1 MREQRDYFLRIGS
14 IMTKV
19 LDQINTSR
27 DVKKLDPEE
36 LEKLCQELREEII
49 STVSKTGGHLA
60 SNLGVI
66 ELTAALHYVF
76 DFPNDKV
83 VWDVG
88 HQSYAHKLLTGRRDR
103 FHTLRQ
109 YEGISGFPKRDE
121 SPYDAFDSGHSGT
134 SISSALGM
142 AEARRLK
149 AQGGRIIAVIGDGSM
164 TAGVA
169 FEGLNQAGDID
180 QNLIV
185 ILNDNEMSISR
196 NVGALS
202 SYLNRL
208 MTGQFVN
215 RFRDDMKNFLEKTV
229 PGIGKSVLR
238 FAKQAEESFK
248 GLLVPGLLFEE
259 LGMKYIGPIDGH
271 RLDYLIETFQNIKKL
286 RGPILVHV
294 ITKKGKGYPPAEKNP
309 DRFHGISP
317 FVIETGEPRSSSKK
331 NPVSYT
337 EVFGE
342 TLCQLARQ
350 NKRIIAIT
358 AAMQSGTGLE
368 EFSRQFPDR
377 FYDIG
382 IAEQHAVTFAAG
394 LALEGMKPVVAIYS
408 TFLQRAYDQVLQDVC
423 LQNLPVVLALDRGG
437 IVGEDGPTHQGLF
450 DFSYLRHI
458 PNLIVMVPKDE
469 NEFQH
474 MIKTATECSAPIAF
488 RYPRGKGEGVTR
500 ETSLQ
505 SIDIGKGEVL
515 REGRDLLIIAI
526 GVTVYPALRA
536 AEKLQDKG
544 IQATVINAR
553 FLKPLDGDL
562 LCYWAKKTGRVLTV
576 EENILQGG
584 FGSAVLE
591 LFQERGLFS
600 IQVKRLGIPDLFL
613 EHGPQALLRG
623 KYGIDEAGILRG
635 ATEMFEESR
644 SNSIQSG
651 QTETLVGSAL
661 SNLK

>member
-1 MREQRDYFLRIGS
+1 MA
-14 IMTKV
+14 KV
-19 LDQINTSR
+19 LDRINTSH
-27 DVKKLDPEE
+27 DVKKLDFEE
-36 LEKLCQELREEII
+36 LERLCEELREEIL

-66 ELTAALHYVF
+66 ELTTALHYVF
-76 DFPNDKV
+76 DFPKDKV

-88 HQSYAHKLLTGRRDR
+88 HQSYAHKLLTGRKDR
-103 FHTLRQ
+103 FHSLRQ

-149 AQGGRIIAVIGDGSM
+149 AEDGRVIAVIGDGSM
-164 TAGVA
+164 TAGLA
-169 FEGLNQAGDID
+169 FEGLNQAGHID
-180 QNLIV
+180 QDLIV

-215 RFRDDMKNFLEKTV
+215 RFRNDMKSFLETL

-248 GLLVPGLLFEE
+248 GLLMPGLLFEE

-317 FVIETGEPRSSSKK
+317 FVIETGEPRGGSKK
-331 NPVSYT
+331 NPPSYT

-342 TLCQLARQ
+342 TLCQLAR
-350 NKRIIAIT
+350 KDEKIIAIT

-368 EFSRQFPDR
+368 EFARQFPGR

-423 LQNLPVVLALDRGG
+423 LQNLPVVFALDRGG
-437 IVGEDGPTHQGLF
+437 IVGEDGPTHHGLF

-474 MIKTATECSAPIAF
+474 MIRTATECSAPIAF

-500 ETSLQ
+500 ENILQ

-515 REGRDLLIIAI
+515 REGKDILIIAI
-526 GVTVYPALRA
+526 GVTVYRSLRA
-536 AEKLQDKG
+536 AEKLRDIG
-544 IQATVINAR
+544 IEAAVINAR
-553 FLKPLDGDL
+553 FLKPLDANL
-562 LCYWAKKTGRVLTV
+562 LCNWAKKTGKVLTV
-576 EENILQGG
+576 EENVLQGG

-591 LFQERGLFS
+591 LFQERGLLS

-623 KYGIDEAGILRG
+623 KYGIDEAGIFKGVR
-635 ATEMFEESR
+635 EMFEEGR
-644 SNSIQSG
+644 SESIQSS
-651 QTETLVGSAL
+651 QAETLVGRAL
-661 SNLK
+661 SNPK

>member
-1 MREQRDYFLRIGS
+1 
-14 IMTKV
+14 MTV
-19 LDQINTSR
+19 LDQIQSSH
-27 DVKKLDPEE
+27 DVKKLDLEE
-36 LEKLCQELREEII
+36 LERLCRAIREEIL
-49 STVSKTGGHLA
+49 SVVSKNGGHLA
-60 SNLGVI
+60 SNLGVV
-66 ELTAALHYVF
+66 ELTIALHYVF
-76 DFPNDKV
+76 DFPMDRL

-88 HQSYAHKLLTGRRDR
+88 HQSYTHKILTGRRDR

-109 YEGISGFPKRDE
+109 FEGISGFPKRDE

-142 AEARRLK
+142 AEAKRLRGEVGK
-149 AQGGRIIAVIGDGSM
+149 VIAVIGDGSM
-164 TAGVA
+164 SAGLA
-169 FEGLNQAGDID
+169 FEGLNQTGHID
-180 QNLIV
+180 QDLIV

-215 RFRDDMKNFLEKTV
+215 RFRDDMKGFLATL

-238 FAKQAEESFK
+238 FAKQAEESLK
-248 GLLVPGLLFEE
+248 GLLMPGLLFEE

-294 ITKKGKGYPPAEKNP
+294 ITKKGKGYLPAEKNP
-309 DRFHGISP
+309 DLFHGVPP
-317 FVIETGEPRSSSKK
+317 FVIETGEVRSNSPK
-331 NPVSYT
+331 NPPSFT

-342 TLCQLARQ
+342 TLCKLAVENR
-350 NKRIIAIT
+350 RLIAIT

-368 EFSRQFPDR
+368 EFARRFPDR

-423 LQNLPVVLALDRGG
+423 LQNLPVVFALDRGG
-437 IVGEDGPTHQGLF
+437 IVGEDGPTHHGLF

-469 NEFQH
+469 NEFQD
-474 MIKTATECSAPIAF
+474 MIKTAVECPVPVAF
-488 RYPRGKGEGVTR
+488 RYPRGKGMGVKR
-500 ETSLQ
+500 EVSLQ

-515 REGRDLLIIAI
+515 REGKDLLILAI
-526 GVTVYPALRA
+526 GSTVFPSLRA
-536 AEKLQDKG
+536 AERLAEAG
-544 IQATVINAR
+544 IQAAVINSR
-553 FLKPLDGDL
+553 FLKPLDADL
-562 LCYWAKKTGRVLTV
+562 LCDWAKRTGKVLTV
-576 EENILQGG
+576 EENVLQGG

-591 LFQERGLFS
+591 LFQEKGLFS
-600 IQVKRLGIPDLFL
+600 IQVKRLGIPDIFV
-613 EHGPQALLRG
+613 EHGSQALLRE
-623 KYGIDEAGILRG
+623 KYGIDENGIFKG
-635 ATEMFEESR
+635 AKEMFDGKREVRRDFQKPKMLRLNE
-644 SNSIQSG
+644 
-651 QTETLVGSAL
+651 
-661 SNLK
+661 

>member
-1 MREQRDYFLRIGS
+1 MIK
-14 IMTKV
+14 M
-19 LDQINTSR
+19 LDQIKSTR
-27 DVKKLDPEE
+27 DVKKLDLEE
-36 LEKLCQELREEII
+36 LETLCQEIREEILL
-49 STVSKTGGHLA
+49 TVSKTGGHLA
-60 SNLGVI
+60 SSLGVV
-66 ELTAALHYVF
+66 ELTAVLHYVF
-76 DFPNDKV
+76 DFPRDKV

-149 AQGGRIIAVIGDGSM
+149 GEEGRIIAVIGDGSM
-164 TAGVA
+164 TAGLA
-169 FEGLNQAGDID
+169 FEGLNQAGHID
-180 QNLIV
+180 QDLIV

-208 MTGQFVN
+208 MTGELVN
-215 RFRDDMKNFLEKTV
+215 RFRNDMKDFLETL

-238 FAKQAEESFK
+238 FAKQAEESVK
-248 GLLVPGLLFEE
+248 GFLMPGLLFEE

-286 RGPILVHV
+286 KGPILVHV
-294 ITKKGKGYPPAEKNP
+294 VTKKGKGYPPAERNP
-309 DRFHGISP
+309 DLFHGVPP
-317 FVIETGEPRSSSKK
+317 FIIETGELRNDSKK
-331 NPVSYT
+331 KPPTYT

-342 TLCQLARQ
+342 TLCQLAKE
-350 NKRIIAIT
+350 NKRLVAIT

-368 EFSRQFPDR
+368 EFSRRFPER

-423 LQNLPVVLALDRGG
+423 LQNLPVTFALDRGG
-437 IVGEDGPTHQGLF
+437 IVGEDGPTHHGLF

-458 PNLIVMVPKDE
+458 PNMIVMVPKDE

-474 MIKTATECSAPIAF
+474 MIKTATEWPMPVAF
-488 RYPRGKGEGVTR
+488 RYPRGRGEGARR
-500 ETSLQ
+500 EMPLR
-505 SIDIGKGEVL
+505 SIDMGKGEVL
-515 REGRDLLIIAI
+515 RTGEDIVIIAI
-526 GVTVYPALRA
+526 GSTVYPSLRA
-536 AEKLQDKG
+536 AERLAEVG
-544 IQATVINAR
+544 IQAAVINSR

-562 LCYWAKKTGRVLTV
+562 LCDWAKRTGKVLTV
-576 EENILQGG
+576 EENVIQGG

-591 LFQERGLFS
+591 LFQEKGLFS
-600 IQVKRLGIPDLFL
+600 IPVKRLGIPDTFV
-613 EHGPQALLRG
+613 EHGPQALLRE
-623 KYGIDEAGILRG
+623 KYGIDEKGIFKG
-635 ATEMFEESR
+635 VEAMFEEER
-644 SNSIQSG
+644 SEAPPLSQVEAPRG
-651 QTETLVGSAL
+651 AL
-661 SNLK
+661 THPK

>member
-1 MREQRDYFLRIGS
+1 MIK
-14 IMTKV
+14 M
-19 LDQINTSR
+19 LDQINTSH
-27 DVKKLDPEE
+27 DVKKLDLEE
-36 LEKLCQELREEII
+36 LATLCHEIREEIL

-60 SNLGVI
+60 SSLGVV
-66 ELTAALHYVF
+66 EMTTVLHYVF
-76 DFPNDKV
+76 DFPRDKV

-149 AQGGRIIAVIGDGSM
+149 GEAGRIIAVIGDGSM
-164 TAGVA
+164 TAGLA
-169 FEGLNQAGDID
+169 FEGLNQAGHID
-180 QNLIV
+180 QDLIV

-208 MTGQFVN
+208 MTGEFVN
-215 RFRDDMKNFLEKTV
+215 RFRNDMKDFLGTL

-238 FAKQAEESFK
+238 FAKQAEESVK
-248 GLLVPGLLFEE
+248 GLLMPGLLFEE

-286 RGPILVHV
+286 KGPILVHV
-294 ITKKGKGYPPAEKNP
+294 ITRKGKGYPPAERNP
-309 DRFHGISP
+309 DRFHGVSP
-317 FVIETGEPRSSSKK
+317 FVIETGELRNDSKK
-331 NPVSYT
+331 NPPTYT

-342 TLCQLARQ
+342 TLCQLAKENERLV
-350 NKRIIAIT
+350 AIT

-368 EFSRQFPDR
+368 EFSRRFPDR

-423 LQNLPVVLALDRGG
+423 MQNLPVTFALDRGG
-437 IVGEDGPTHQGLF
+437 IVGEDGPTHHGLF

-458 PNLIVMVPKDE
+458 PNMIVMVPKDE

-474 MIKTATECSAPIAF
+474 MIKTATEWPMPVAF
-488 RYPRGKGEGVTR
+488 RYPRGRGEGVRR
-500 ETSLQ
+500 ETPLR
-505 SIDIGKGEVL
+505 SIDMGKGEVL
-515 REGRDLLIIAI
+515 RTGQDIVIIAI
-526 GVTVYPALRA
+526 GSTVYPSLHA
-536 AEKLQDKG
+536 AERLAEVG
-544 IQATVINAR
+544 IQATVINSR
-553 FLKPLDGDL
+553 FLKPLDGNL
-562 LCYWAKKTGRVLTV
+562 LCDWAKRTGKVLTV
-576 EENILQGG
+576 EENVLQGG

-591 LFQERGLFS
+591 LFQEKGLFS
-600 IQVKRLGIPDLFL
+600 IPVKRLGIPDTFV
-613 EHGPQALLRG
+613 EHGPQALLRE
-623 KYGIDEAGILRG
+623 KYGIDEKGIFRG
-635 ATEMFEESR
+635 VKEMFEEERSESPHPSQAEAPRSR
-644 SNSIQSG
+644 
-651 QTETLVGSAL
+651 AL
-661 SNLK
+661 THPK

>member
-1 MREQRDYFLRIGS
+1 MIK
-14 IMTKV
+14 M
-19 LDQINTSR
+19 LDQIKSTR
-27 DVKKLDPEE
+27 DVKKLDLEE
-36 LEKLCQELREEII
+36 LETLCQEIREEILL
-49 STVSKTGGHLA
+49 TVSKTGGHLA
-60 SNLGVI
+60 SSLGVV
-66 ELTAALHYVF
+66 ELTAVLHYVF
-76 DFPNDKV
+76 DFPRDKV

-149 AQGGRIIAVIGDGSM
+149 GEEGRIIAVIGDGSM
-164 TAGVA
+164 TAGLA
-169 FEGLNQAGDID
+169 FEGLNQAGHID
-180 QNLIV
+180 QDLIV

-208 MTGQFVN
+208 MTGELVN
-215 RFRDDMKNFLEKTV
+215 RFRNDMKDFLETL

-238 FAKQAEESFK
+238 FAKQAEESVK
-248 GLLVPGLLFEE
+248 GFLMPGLLFEE

-286 RGPILVHV
+286 KGPILVHV
-294 ITKKGKGYPPAEKNP
+294 VTKKGKGYPPAERNP
-309 DRFHGISP
+309 DLFHGVPP
-317 FVIETGEPRSSSKK
+317 FIIETGELRNDSKK
-331 NPVSYT
+331 KPPTYT

-342 TLCQLARQ
+342 TLCQLAKE
-350 NKRIIAIT
+350 NKRLVAIT

-368 EFSRQFPDR
+368 EFSRRFPER

-423 LQNLPVVLALDRGG
+423 LQNLPVTFALDRGG
-437 IVGEDGPTHQGLF
+437 IVGEDGPTHHGLF

-458 PNLIVMVPKDE
+458 PNMIVMVPKDE

-474 MIKTATECSAPIAF
+474 MIKTATEWPMPVAF
-488 RYPRGKGEGVTR
+488 RYPRGRGEGARR
-500 ETSLQ
+500 EMPLR
-505 SIDIGKGEVL
+505 SIDMGKGEVL
-515 REGRDLLIIAI
+515 RTGEDIVIIAI
-526 GVTVYPALRA
+526 GSTVYPSLRA
-536 AEKLQDKG
+536 AERLAEVG
-544 IQATVINAR
+544 IQAAVINSR

-562 LCYWAKKTGRVLTV
+562 LCDWAKRTGKVLTV
-576 EENILQGG
+576 EENVIQGG

-591 LFQERGLFS
+591 LFQEKGLFS
-600 IQVKRLGIPDLFL
+600 IPVKRLGIPDTFV
-613 EHGPQALLRG
+613 EHGPQALLRE
-623 KYGIDEAGILRG
+623 KYGIDEKGIFKG
-635 ATEMFEESR
+635 VESMFEEER
-644 SNSIQSG
+644 SEAPPLSQAEAPRG
-651 QTETLVGSAL
+651 RAL
-661 SNLK
+661 THPK

>member
-1 MREQRDYFLRIGS
+1 
-14 IMTKV
+14 MTKV
-19 LDQINTSR
+19 LDQIQTSH
-27 DVKKLDPEE
+27 DVKKLDSEE
-36 LEKLCQELREEII
+36 LERLCHEIREEIL
-49 STVSKTGGHLA
+49 STVSKNGGHLA
-60 SNLGVI
+60 SNLGVV
-66 ELTAALHYVF
+66 ELTTALHYVF
-76 DFPNDKV
+76 DFPRDKL

-88 HQSYAHKLLTGRRDR
+88 HQSYAHKLLTGRKDR

-121 SPYDAFDSGHSGT
+121 SVYDAFDSGHSGT

-149 AQGGRIIAVIGDGSM
+149 GEEGRVIAVIGDGSM
-164 TAGVA
+164 TAGLA
-169 FEGLNQAGDID
+169 FEGLNQAGHINQD
-180 QNLIV
+180 LIV

-215 RFRDDMKNFLEKTV
+215 RFRDEMKGFLETL

-238 FAKQAEESFK
+238 FAKQAEESLK
-248 GLLVPGLLFEE
+248 GFFMPGLLFEE
-259 LGMKYIGPIDGH
+259 LGMQYIGPIDGH

-294 ITKKGKGYPPAEKNP
+294 ITKKGKGYPPAEMNP
-309 DRFHGISP
+309 DRFHGVPP
-317 FVIETGEPRSSSKK
+317 FVIETGELRSDSSKK
-331 NPVSYT
+331 PPTYT

-342 TLCQLARQ
+342 TLCQLAIE
-350 NKRIIAIT
+350 NKRLIAIT
-358 AAMQSGTGLE
+358 AAMQNGTGLE
-368 EFSRQFPDR
+368 EFARKFPDR

-423 LQNLPVVLALDRGG
+423 LQNLPVVFALDRGG
-437 IVGEDGPTHQGLF
+437 IVGEDGPTHHGLF

-474 MIKTATECSAPIAF
+474 MIKTATECPTPVAF
-488 RYPRGKGEGVTR
+488 RYQRGKGVGVKK
-500 ETSLQ
+500 ESALQ
-505 SIDIGKGEVL
+505 SIDIGKGEIL
-515 REGRDLLIIAI
+515 REGEDILIIAL
-526 GVTVYPALRA
+526 GSTVYPSLRA
-536 AEKLQDKG
+536 AEKLADVG
-544 IQATVINAR
+544 VQAAVINSR
-553 FLKPLDGDL
+553 FLKPLDGNL
-562 LCYWAKKTGRVLTV
+562 LCDWAQRTGKILTV
-576 EENILQGG
+576 EENVLQGG

-591 LFQERGLFS
+591 LFQERSLFS
-600 IQVKRLGIPDLFL
+600 IQVKRLGIPDTFV
-613 EHGPQALLRG
+613 EHGPQTLLRE
-623 KYGIDEAGILRG
+623 KYGIDENGIFKG
-635 ATEMFEESR
+635 AKEMLGERRSELIHQSLSKTSVSR
-644 SNSIQSG
+644 AHPNP
-651 QTETLVGSAL
+651 
-661 SNLK
+661 K